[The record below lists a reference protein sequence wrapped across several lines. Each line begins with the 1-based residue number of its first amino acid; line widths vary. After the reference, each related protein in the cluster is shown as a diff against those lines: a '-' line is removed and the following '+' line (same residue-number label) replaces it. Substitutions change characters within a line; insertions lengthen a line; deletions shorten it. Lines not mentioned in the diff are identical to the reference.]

1 MVNVLFAGGGTTGHV
16 APMLSIAEDLRFQD
30 PDSDILML
38 GTDEGLEKRLVP
50 QAGYRLQ
57 TIPKV
62 PFPRGLSPKI
72 LTFPFQFTSS
82 IRQVRRLLKKQKT
95 DVVVGVGGY
104 VCPPA
109 YLAAKSLGIPIVL
122 HEANAVPGMANKLGA
137 RYAEASNIGFTFAS
151 TPMAGEQVGMP
162 MRIEIAQ
169 VDRSDRQQ
177 RAQAAERL
185 GINPDMT
192 TLVVTG
198 GSSGAQKINEAF
210 VQTAAEFTGIQV
222 LHITGAGKA
231 DELREAA
238 KDSPDYHVVEYVDGM
253 ENAYAAADLIV
264 CRSGAGTVAEV
275 TVAEVPAVYV
285 PLAIGNGEQKR
296 NAADSVAAG
305 ASILI
310 DNADFTADS
319 VRSTVLPLLRNPEQL
334 EKMSAAAR
342 GLEFPVNADRAMT
355 KKICAAAGI
364 AHPGREYPPARQ
376 TRRERGTKES

>member
-1 MVNVLFAGGGTTGHV
+1 MLNVLFAGGGTTGHI
-16 APMLSIAEDLRFQD
+16 APMLSIADDLRFQD

-50 QAGYRLQ
+50 QAGYRLE

-62 PFPRGLSPKI
+62 PFPRGLNSKA
-72 LTFPFQFTSS
+72 LSFPFQFASC
-82 IRQVRRLLKKQKT
+82 IRQVRHLLKEHRT

-137 RYAEASNIGFTFAS
+137 KYAHPSHIGYTFAS
-151 TPMAGEQVGMP
+151 TPMAGDHVGMP

-169 VDRSDRQQ
+169 VDRTDAGH
-177 RAQAAERL
+177 RAQAADRL
-185 GINPDMT
+185 GINPELP

-210 VQTAAEFTGIQV
+210 AETAAEFTGLQV

-238 KDSPDYHVVEYVDGM
+238 KDCPDYHVVEYVDGM

-296 NAADSVAAG
+296 NAADSVNAG
-305 ASILI
+305 ASKLI

-319 VRSTVLPLLRNPEQL
+319 VRSTVLPLLRDADRLAQ
-334 EKMSAAAR
+334 MSAAAR
-342 GLEFPVNADRAMT
+342 GLDFPVSADRAMPE
-355 KKICAAAGI
+355 KIFAAAG
-364 AHPGREYPPARQ
+364 AEHPDRGYPSERQ
-376 TRRERGTKES
+376 TRRERDTKES

>member
-1 MVNVLFAGGGTTGHV
+1 M
-16 APMLSIAEDLRFQD
+16 
-30 PDSDILML
+30 
-38 GTDEGLEKRLVP
+38 
-50 QAGYRLQ
+50 
-57 TIPKV
+57 
-62 PFPRGLSPKI
+62 
-72 LTFPFQFTSS
+72 
-82 IRQVRRLLKKQKT
+82 
-95 DVVVGVGGY
+95 GGY

-210 VQTAAEFTGIQV
+210 VQTASEFTGVQV

-264 CRSGAGTVAEV
+264 CR
-275 TVAEVPAVYV
+275 
-285 PLAIGNGEQKR
+285 
-296 NAADSVAAG
+296 
-305 ASILI
+305 
-310 DNADFTADS
+310 
-319 VRSTVLPLLRNPEQL
+319 
-334 EKMSAAAR
+334 
-342 GLEFPVNADRAMT
+342 
-355 KKICAAAGI
+355 
-364 AHPGREYPPARQ
+364 
-376 TRRERGTKES
+376 